1 MLSVRTIDRPAEVTL
16 RLEGELMGLEVTEL
30 DRIAS
35 ELLAKRR
42 VLSLDLAAVT
52 WVDDEGIALLREL
65 RASGAV
71 WQNASNFVLC
81 LLEGG

>member
-1 MLSVRTIDRPAEVTL
+1 
-16 RLEGELMGLEVTEL
+16 MGLEVTEL